1 MAYTERL
8 QILIKSEID
17 DLYSPPSFT
26 LEERRFYFSLDDKE
40 AKTAKSIRNRSHRCF
55 FVALLGY
62 FKSRPVV
69 LNPSFGDVE
78 EDLRFIIKETLP
90 GPGLRRFSLDQKQ
103 KDRLYQKVFDLLKY
117 KKWQTQKHKI
127 SLVTHLQKIA
137 KSWIEPRYLF
147 DATTEYLS
155 LHRIATP
162 KYTVMQ
168 TVVSQAMKQERERIT
183 VCLKSHLSDKL
194 AADLADLVDGNDTL
208 PLSKLRLSAKSFSPP
223 ELGKELKI
231 NRLISP
237 WMSEVNTAI
246 NSLSLSMKNQQHFA
260 SMVDYYGSKLKRFDR
275 SIQQL
280 YLLCYLQERAEQNI
294 ERLVDGF
301 VYHVRKMHEQA
312 KVYAKA
318 AAYRDWESA
327 AANISK
333 AAELLH
339 LFVDDSI
346 DEKQSFGAIKLKAQK
361 LLKSRDIESLCLYLN
376 KQKRALDDYHWEY
389 YDQQKSFLEKVLRPI
404 FLCLD
409 FQGTQKTQALAAQLA
424 ITKDELSAGVALH
437 TVDRRLIQPKQKDYI
452 LDEAGKISSE
462 RFEWLLYL
470 QIPNK
475 LNGQLYLPT
484 VVKFRSLQ
492 EDLVNNERWKTK
504 NKLLQQSMLPRLME
518 KPSRLI
524 EVLSCDLEDKLEQ
537 VNLRIDNGDNQNV
550 ILRNR
555 TGKTQWRLPSTS
567 IKSILN
573 NPFFDLL
580 KPINIADVL
589 RYVDQE
595 TGFMG
600 HFEHVLPVQSK
611 GRANVND
618 LLAIIIGNGTNYG
631 LYGMANISDRAY
643 EQLKS
648 IQANYLRP
656 ETLNNAN
663 DVVNNAVAKLAIFK
677 YYNIQEDLLH
687 VSADGQKFESRLETF
702 KTRYSSKY
710 FGTNKGVSAITLI
723 ANHAALNAK
732 IIGSNEHESHYI
744 FDLLQSN
751 TSEIRPNIL
760 STDTHGVNHVNFAL
774 LDLFGYTFAPRYAQF
789 GKVIEDMFNVSEGKD
804 DVIKMSLKKPIKT
817 DLIIEQWDTIQ
828 RIIISLQEKSTT
840 QAILVRKL
848 SGYSQNHPLLEALTE
863 YNRMIKARY
872 LLDYIDDA
880 SLRGYVQ
887 RALNRGEAYHQLR
900 RAIASVNGNRFR
912 GSSDYEISI
921 WNECARLLTN
931 AIIYFNSMILSR
943 LLSHFERN
951 GDDKRLVIT
960 KQVSPVAWQ
969 NINLNG
975 TYSFNFEQRL
985 IDIEEIMRPITEN
998 EGNA

>member
-8 QILIKSEID
+8 QILIDSEIN

-26 LEERRFYFSLDDKE
+26 LEERRFYFALNDQE
-40 AKTAKSIRNRSHRCF
+40 AKVANAIRNRAHRCF

-62 FKSRPVV
+62 FKSRPVI

-78 EDLRFIIKETLP
+78 EDLSFITKEQLP
-90 GPGLRRFSLDQKQ
+90 GLGIRRFSLDQKQ
-103 KDRLYQKVFDLLKY
+103 KDRLYQKILDLLNY
-117 KKWQTQKHKI
+117 QKWRDKQDRGV
-127 SLVTHLQKIA
+127 LVTHLQKIA

-155 LHRIATP
+155 QCRIAIP

-168 TVVSQAMKQERERIT
+168 TMVSQAMKQERECIT
-183 VCLKSHLSDKL
+183 ASLQNQLSERL
-194 AADLADLVDGNDTL
+194 SAELADLVDDNGSL
-208 PLSKLRLSAKSFSPP
+208 PLSKLRLSAKSFTPI
-223 ELGKELKI
+223 ELEKELKV
-231 NRLISP
+231 NRLIKP
-237 WMSEVNTAI
+237 WMSEVNSVVKT
-246 NSLSLSMKNQQHFA
+246 LSLSIKNQQHFA

-275 SIQQL
+275 FTQQL
-280 YLLCYLQERAEQNI
+280 YLLCYLQERAEQNS

-301 VYHVRKMHEQA
+301 VYHTRKVHEQA
-312 KVYAKA
+312 KVYAKE
-318 AAYRDWESA
+318 AAYRDWEGA
-327 AANISK
+327 AGNVSK

-339 LFVDDSI
+339 LFIDDSI
-346 DEKQSFGAIKLKAQK
+346 DEKQSFGVVKHQALE
-361 LLKSRDIESLCLYLN
+361 LLKSSDIESLCLYLN

-389 YDQQKSFLEKVLRPI
+389 YDKQKVILVKVLRPI

-409 FQGTQKTQALAAQLA
+409 FQATLKTQALGVQLA
-424 ITKDELSAGVALH
+424 ITKDELSTDGMIY
-437 TVDRRLIQPKQKDYI
+437 TMDRRLIQPKQKNYLIDK
-452 LDEAGKISSE
+452 EGNASPT

-470 QIPNK
+470 QIPSK

-484 VVKFRSLQ
+484 VIKFRSLQ
-492 EDLVNNERWKTK
+492 DDLVSNERWKAK
-504 NKLLQQSMLPRLME
+504 KKMIQQSMLPRL
-518 KPSRLI
+518 KTAPRQLI
-524 EVLSCDLEDKLEQ
+524 ETLSFDLNGKLEQ
-537 VNLRIDNGDNQNV
+537 VSQRINTGDNQNV

-555 TGKTQWRLPSTS
+555 TGKTKWRLPSTS
-567 IKSILN
+567 VRSMLN
-573 NPFFDLL
+573 NPFFDQI
-580 KPINIADVL
+580 KPINITDVL

-595 TGFMG
+595 TGFLDN
-600 HFEHVLPVQSK
+600 FEHVLPIQSK

-618 LLAIIIGNGTNYG
+618 LLAVIIGNGTNYG
-631 LYGMANISDRAY
+631 LYGMANISDRSY
-643 EQLKS
+643 DQLKG

-663 DVVNNAVAKLAIFK
+663 DVINNSVARLAIFK
-677 YYNIQEDLLH
+677 HYNIQEDLIH
-687 VSADGQKFESRLETF
+687 ASADGQKFESRLETF

-732 IIGSNEHESHYI
+732 VIGSNEHESHYI

-751 TSEIRPNIL
+751 TSEIRPDVL

-789 GKVIEDMFNVSEGKD
+789 GKVIEEMFNVSENKD
-804 DVIKMSLKKPIKT
+804 RDVTLSLKKPIRT
-817 DLIIEQWDTIQ
+817 DLIIDHWDTIQ
-828 RIIISLQEKSTT
+828 RITISLQEKSTT

-848 SGYSQNHPLLEALTE
+848 SGYNKNHPLLQALTE
-863 YNRMIKARY
+863 YNRMIKAMY

-912 GSSDYEISI
+912 GSSDYEISL

-931 AIIYFNSMILSR
+931 AIIYFNSTILTR
-943 LLSHFERN
+943 LLSHFEHI
-951 GDDKRLVIT
+951 DDKEKLGIT
-960 KQVSPVAWQ
+960 KQVSPVAWH

-975 TYSFNFEQRL
+975 TYSFDFEQNP
-985 IDIEEIMRPITEN
+985 IDIEEIMRPITDYR
-998 EGNA
+998 GDF